1 MPDKKLLL
9 IINPIAGTSSKKGIE
24 ESVTDRLSKF
34 GWGIDTMFTQC
45 KGDATRLAS
54 QAVNEGYYG
63 VLAAG
68 GDGTV
73 NETAIALCDTG
84 VALGIIPCGSGN
96 GLARHLNIPIDV
108 DEALQVV
115 AEDNVAPIDYG
126 KLNGHHFFC
135 TCGVGFDA
143 MVSERFSRHSSRGL
157 VTYVRS
163 MLEEYHRFEPAEY
176 TITIDGDILTERA
189 FVIAACNASQYGN
202 NAYIAPDAKIDDG
215 LLDITIIQAASPIRT
230 CLVGL
235 DMMTGF
241 INKNTIIRSFR
252 AKAASIACESEGPLH
267 IDGEPMRLDMPLDIS
282 CHQHGLKVFTPSRQP
297 QFMPIITP
305 VTAFMRDFRLSIKHL
320 LKL

>member
-24 ESVTDRLSKF
+24 ESVTRSLSDL
-34 GWGIDTMFTQC
+34 GWEVGTVFTRG
-45 KGDATRLAS
+45 KGDATRLAR
-54 QAVNEGYYG
+54 QAVDEGFGG
-63 VLAAG
+63 VIAAG

-96 GLARHLNIPIDV
+96 GLARHLYIPIDV
-108 DEALQVV
+108 DEALQVICENHV
-115 AEDNVAPIDYG
+115 SPIDYG
-126 KLNGHHFFC
+126 LLNGHHFFC

-163 MLEEYHRFEPAEY
+163 MLEEYHRFQPAQY
-176 TITIDGDILTERA
+176 TIRIDGDILTEKA

-252 AKAASIACESEGPLH
+252 AKAATIACETEGPLH
-267 IDGEPMRLDMPLDIS
+267 IDGEPMHIDMPFDIS
-282 CHQHGLKVFTPSRQP
+282 CHKHGLRVFTPSKQP
-297 QFMPIITP
+297 QFLPIITP
-305 VTAFMRDFRLSIKHL
+305 VSAFMRDFRLSIKHL